1 MSKDIREARLDLFVV
16 AYPHEED
23 DLYNLHLEGRLGDE
37 VIFDE
42 PLERCVSDTIFNQIA
57 RNLEGDG

>member
-1 MSKDIREARLDLFVV
+1 MSASIKEVKLDLFVV

-23 DLYNLHLEGRLGDE
+23 DEFNLHLEGRFGDE

-42 PLERCVSDTIFNQIA
+42 PIDRVEVAETIQEYFK
-57 RNLEGDG
+57 RK